1 MPGATAAAAK
11 SVAAAAAATAKSAA
25 TAVAATAA
33 STSAEASAAV
43 TGGVAKWGSRLA
55 AAGAPSCAVGAFS
68 SLRHAVALHQSLLRD
83 EGIGVEVDER
93 DRVRVNARRVGLEA
107 PSFADELDFA
117 LGKGRPLG
125 ELVTGAGGAE
135 VSVKERDAAIDEA
148 RVTAVK
154 ATRQ

>member
-1 MPGATAAAAK
+1 
-11 SVAAAAAATAKSAA
+11 
-25 TAVAATAA
+25 
-33 STSAEASAAV
+33 
-43 TGGVAKWGSRLA
+43 
-55 AAGAPSCAVGAFS
+55 
-68 SLRHAVALHQSLLRD
+68 
-83 EGIGVEVDER
+83 VEVDER